1 MPTSYTEGKYAGEY
15 IASEANG
22 EYSRDTGT
30 LIQQAAIVAAGTI
43 LGAITASGKLTPL
56 NLAANDGSQTA
67 VKILYSNVDAT
78 TGDKIVTV
86 TSRQTEV
93 NGAEITYPAGAT
105 APQIAAIN
113 AQLAAATII
122 VRVGSV

>member
-22 EYSRDTGT
+22 ELSRDVYT
-30 LIQQAAIVAAGTI
+30 LTQQAAILVAGTV
-43 LGAITASGKLTPL
+43 LGIITASGKVTPV
-56 NLAANDGSQTA
+56 NPGEADGSQTA
-67 VKILYSNVDAT
+67 AKILYSNVDAT
-78 TGDKIVTV
+78 AGDKLVTV
-86 TSRQTEV
+86 TSRETEV

-105 APQIAAIN
+105 PAQILAIS
-113 AQLAAATII
+113 AQLAANTII